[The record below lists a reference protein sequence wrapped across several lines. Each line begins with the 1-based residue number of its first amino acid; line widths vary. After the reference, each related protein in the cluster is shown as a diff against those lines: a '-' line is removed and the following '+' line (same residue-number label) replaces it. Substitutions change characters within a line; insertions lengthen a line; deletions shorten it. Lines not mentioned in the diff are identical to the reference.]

1 MRHTQ
6 MKINY
11 DLRMPSYDL
20 YEFYKFELYFGHY
33 YVIIF
38 VPFLRWNL
46 NLQTFFLGISSDD
59 DQLIE
64 YQKSTVLVIY
74 RTGLH

>member
-1 MRHTQ
+1 MSHIIRV
-6 MKINY
+6 
-11 DLRMPSYDL
+11 LLVR
-20 YEFYKFELYFGHY
+20 
-33 YVIIF
+33 IIF
-38 VPFLRWNL
+38 RSLLRDNL
-46 NLQTFFLGISSDD
+46 CSIFTLEFKSPDDFFLGISSDD